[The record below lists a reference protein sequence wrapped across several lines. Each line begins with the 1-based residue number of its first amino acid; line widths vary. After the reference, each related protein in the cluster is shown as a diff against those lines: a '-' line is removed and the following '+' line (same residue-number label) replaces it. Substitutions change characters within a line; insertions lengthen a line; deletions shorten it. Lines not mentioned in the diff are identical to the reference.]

1 MLIDTSNL
9 DSIEDLPTELNS
21 SILVYAEEGEE
32 GEESTE
38 PIAESSI
45 AVDLRTFVDQPGNIV
60 PADFQS
66 SEQTV
71 YWRDNNASGN
81 RPEPEVYASKVGLQF
96 CIGQGIPGDEEW
108 ITLDQDNMAQLGL
121 TEMPAISGPTDNTQ
135 SQWTLSAELPT
146 TITYKGTSITQQV
159 KWRMI
164 PPAEDA
170 EIPAGPEE
178 GGIRPNL
185 SEVYYLDKVEG
196 EVSETWYYLYRDE
209 VSFNIDLRDAVNAG
223 KIIED
228 QLKGLLTENFKLSY
242 DAGDGEQSLNWD
254 DITVDIKEN
263 GDGHYTLTL
272 VNAVAYSRNG
282 EGVHYYLKP
291 MNPGDA
297 GKADFPGSKLAGQWR
312 RRRLLRRR
320 VRQHRPG

>member
-1 MLIDTSNL
+1 MKIVQNLSDECFSNSKPLGQETGDSDGDWDPEKKALTWNLVTIAAGENNTWTRTVTVLIDTSNL

-45 AVDLRTFVDQPGNIV
+45 AVDLRTFVNQPGNIV
-60 PADFQS
+60 PADFQP

-71 YWRDNNASGN
+71 YWLDNNASGN
-81 RPEPEVYASKVGLQF
+81 RPEPEVYAGKVGLQF
-96 CIGQGIPGDEEW
+96 YIGNQENPDEGEW
-108 ITLDQDNMAQLGL
+108 ITLDENNMAQLGL
-121 TEMPAISGPTDNTQ
+121 TGMPDILCPEDNTQ

-146 TITYKGTSITQQV
+146 EIGYKGTSITQQV
-159 KWRMI
+159 KWRMT

-196 EVSETWYYLYRDE
+196 EGSETWYYLYRDE
-209 VSFNIDLRDAVNAG
+209 VSFNIDLRDAVNADQIEAG
-223 KIIED
+223 KLED
-228 QLKGLLTENFKLSY
+228 L
-242 DAGDGEQSLNWD
+242 
-254 DITVDIKEN
+254 IKEN
-263 GDGHYTLTL
+263 FQLSYEAGSQKGDF
-272 VNAVAYSRNG
+272 A
-282 EGVHYYLKP
+282 
-291 MNPGDA
+291 
-297 GKADFPGSKLAGQWR
+297 
-312 RRRLLRRR
+312 
-320 VRQHRPG
+320 